1 MENFNLQNEL
11 YFPDD
16 FNLADDFDCDQ
27 LDEMITNRSST
38 VHALS
43 TNLPIHNEPSTSNAF
58 ALPEQYYCATSSANS
73 SLTTSSASTSSL
85 NSNPNMSTTKQVG
98 ATNRESYR
106 EPANFY
112 ASDASNSSSAFVCNN
127 VSSGKSSRSR
137 KSQSRHPLAKR
148 QRVTGEHDEGILD
161 DNSDSDSI
169 ITTTDDQSLI
179 YACNNGPKRRAKLF
193 KIIICLR
200 KYDIEITRDHFFNC
214 FKTLTRSTVIV
225 AREQNESMYQERTTK
240 YRASHIFKIFID
252 LGTNQA
258 ALTSVE
264 MHKHVS
270 TFIQQ
275 AVNQTEQQFSL
286 IDMVDENI
294 TDEDRVSEI
303 SFSSVRNRKS
313 AIGWVSASDVDL
325 RFTPDCMNWDD
336 FSESYRLQMWLR
348 QNVNKKFDPFD
359 ALVLKLK
366 KPDAMQKMLTL
377 FQRKNHIRYKLKRVQ
392 TDVLFGDWRDELIN
406 WFNDWID
413 NGWRPKKQQVL
424 ITGPPNAGKTSFI
437 ENVLLKG
444 VPSEAILTPEKSSSK
459 YQISNFA
466 WSKSDEVYNSVVYA
480 DEFQIE
486 GYDQGKLK
494 VILQGAKFM
503 PQKKFVNMKTV
514 DEIQLKM
521 PMIFVGN
528 YHFPQTAID
537 LGIPERFLQIKIP
550 EDLPVY
556 TPTAQ
561 EPYKVEVFDNHI
573 HVYNAIPSTS
583 ITTSSTLKIND
594 TSVTSQ
600 LTSAT
605 NSPTSLATSAT
616 STTTSTTSP
625 ITSNETSATD
635 LTTSSTTGMTS
646 QVTSNDTTTSP
657 ICLVASAT
665 SQATSTSSSLNVSST
680 NATTP
685 TSSQSTNATTPLTN
699 QDPSATSQ
707 STSATSSTTGMSSQ
721 VISND
726 TTTSPICLVASATS
740 QATSTSS
747 SLNVSSTSA
756 TTPTT
761 SQSTNATTPL
771 TIQDPSA
778 TNQSTSATSSP
789 TSQSTNETTP
799 LTNQSQS
806 ATNSP
811 TSLATSATSTATS
824 TTSPLTSN
832 VTSPCQYEQPVET
845 PHETTI
851 FMNKI

>member
-1 MENFNLQNEL
+1 
-11 YFPDD
+11 
-16 FNLADDFDCDQ
+16 
-27 LDEMITNRSST
+27 
-38 VHALS
+38 
-43 TNLPIHNEPSTSNAF
+43 
-58 ALPEQYYCATSSANS
+58 
-73 SLTTSSASTSSL
+73 
-85 NSNPNMSTTKQVG
+85 
-98 ATNRESYR
+98 
-106 EPANFY
+106 
-112 ASDASNSSSAFVCNN
+112 
-127 VSSGKSSRSR
+127 
-137 KSQSRHPLAKR
+137 
-148 QRVTGEHDEGILD
+148 
-161 DNSDSDSI
+161 
-169 ITTTDDQSLI
+169 
-179 YACNNGPKRRAKLF
+179 
-193 KIIICLR
+193 
-200 KYDIEITRDHFFNC
+200 
-214 FKTLTRSTVIV
+214 
-225 AREQNESMYQERTTK
+225 MYQERTAK

-286 IDMVDENI
+286 MDMVDGNI

-583 ITTSSTLKIND
+583 ITTSSTLTSND

-616 STTTSTTSP
+616 TSTTSP

-635 LTTSSTTGMTS
+635 LTMSSATGMTS
-646 QVTSNDTTTSP
+646 QATSNDITTSP
-657 ICLVASAT
+657 ICLAASAT
-665 SQATSTSSSLNVSST
+665 SQSTSTSSSLNVSST

-707 STSATSSTTGMSSQ
+707 STSATSSP
-721 VISND
+721 
-726 TTTSPICLVASATS
+726 TSL
-740 QATSTSS
+740 ATSTTST
-747 SLNVSSTSA
+747 LNG
-756 TTPTT
+756 
-761 SQSTNATTPL
+761 
-771 TIQDPSA
+771 
-778 TNQSTSATSSP
+778 QSTSTSTPP
-789 TSQSTNETTP
+789 TCQSTNETTP
-799 LTNQSQS
+799 LTNQSE
-806 ATNSP
+806 TNSS
-811 TSLATSATSTATS
+811 TSLATSATSTETS
-824 TTSPLTSN
+824 TTSLLTRN
-832 VTSPCQYEQPVET
+832 VASPCQYEQPVET